1 MEMTR
6 EQITQAMLENMK
18 PWPSTNEN
26 ATKGGAASRPAAVVQ
41 TSGIVPAKGETM
53 SEHRIIVEYHKRI
66 KEIMVQEQCTRQ
78 EANVLLCREDPSLH
92 EGYVRQTNV
101 ELRARRARR

>member
-6 EQITQAMLENMK
+6 EQVTQAMIENMR
-18 PWPSTNEN
+18 PWPQT
-26 ATKGGAASRPAAVVQ
+26 GVASRAAGVVQ
-41 TSGIVPAKGETM
+41 TSGVVPAKGETNM

-101 ELRARRARR
+101 ELRARRAGGR